1 MAVAIPSSARALL
14 EHLPP
19 KVATRISET
28 VAIANLIRLIARL
41 EAARATVLLT
51 LTFLLAIT
59 LGINNHSLLPFRVGP
74 FCSLALCL
82 ISAYWGGKIIT
93 QHTRVAYDNGTDALV
108 RTDALT
114 PTASAAAAQTAME
127 ISQMLISGVLFAGV
141 MLGTLPHMQFQKA
154 SWLAVGVVVMGSLTS
169 SLALLWAVI
178 WPHAPRRW
186 MRIANAIIGTW
197 ICVMWWSGP
206 LAALMHHKPDMLLG
220 WLNQYSFFSD
230 DPTWPVVIYG
240 FMAEGISYVAL
251 YMLRKS
257 AAWNNP
263 SAALRQAMEIT
274 GPRWAGPGAVA
285 LTQEAQLWPQL
296 TVAQTFETLDGLR
309 GFTEPPPHREQ
320 MLQACK
326 TLLPPPNKFIDEC
339 TFSERELV
347 LLVWALSQEADLILI
362 HRHES
367 YQLLPRSMQIVC
379 RQLVKQRMAEGVR
392 FDFSPAYD
400 DDLLRLIRSG
410 Q

>member
-186 MRIANAIIGTW
+186 MRIVNALIGTW

-263 SAALRQAMEIT
+263 SAALGRAGGCGPNPGGAAMASAD
-274 GPRWAGPGAVA
+274 RGAN
-285 LTQEAQLWPQL
+285 L
-296 TVAQTFETLDGLR
+296 
-309 GFTEPPPHREQ
+309 
-320 MLQACK
+320 
-326 TLLPPPNKFIDEC
+326 
-339 TFSERELV
+339 
-347 LLVWALSQEADLILI
+347 
-362 HRHES
+362 
-367 YQLLPRSMQIVC
+367 
-379 RQLVKQRMAEGVR
+379 
-392 FDFSPAYD
+392 
-400 DDLLRLIRSG
+400 
-410 Q
+410 

>member
-108 RTDALT
+108 RTDRPNPHRLSCSRPNRHGNFAN
-114 PTASAAAAQTAME
+114 ANF
-127 ISQMLISGVLFAGV
+127 GVLFAGV

-154 SWLAVGVVVMGSLTS
+154 SWLAVGVVVMGSLSS

-206 LAALMHHKPDMLLG
+206 LAALMRHKPDMLLG

-326 TLLPPPNKFIDEC
+326 TLLPLPIN
-339 TFSERELV
+339 
-347 LLVWALSQEADLILI
+347 LLTSAPLASANWCYWCG
-362 HRHES
+362 H
-367 YQLLPRSMQIVC
+367 
-379 RQLVKQRMAEGVR
+379 
-392 FDFSPAYD
+392 
-400 DDLLRLIRSG
+400 
-410 Q
+410 

>member
-154 SWLAVGVVVMGSLTS
+154 SWLAVGVDGFTDLFTRVTVGSD
-169 SLALLWAVI
+169 
-178 WPHAPRRW
+178 
-186 MRIANAIIGTW
+186 
-197 ICVMWWSGP
+197 
-206 LAALMHHKPDMLLG
+206 LAAC
-220 WLNQYSFFSD
+220 
-230 DPTWPVVIYG
+230 
-240 FMAEGISYVAL
+240 
-251 YMLRKS
+251 
-257 AAWNNP
+257 AAP
-263 SAALRQAMEIT
+263 
-274 GPRWAGPGAVA
+274 
-285 LTQEAQLWPQL
+285 
-296 TVAQTFETLDGLR
+296 LD
-309 GFTEPPPHREQ
+309 
-320 MLQACK
+320 
-326 TLLPPPNKFIDEC
+326 
-339 TFSERELV
+339 
-347 LLVWALSQEADLILI
+347 AD
-362 HRHES
+362 S
-367 YQLLPRSMQIVC
+367 
-379 RQLVKQRMAEGVR
+379 
-392 FDFSPAYD
+392 
-400 DDLLRLIRSG
+400 
-410 Q
+410 

>member
-127 ISQMLISGVLFAGV
+127 ISQMLISGMLFAGV

-186 MRIANAIIGTW
+186 MQIVNALIGTW

-240 FMAEGISYVAL
+240 FMAEGISYVSL

-285 LTQEAQLWPQL
+285 LPTIP
-296 TVAQTFETLDGLR
+296 
-309 GFTEPPPHREQ
+309 
-320 MLQACK
+320 
-326 TLLPPPNKFIDEC
+326 
-339 TFSERELV
+339 
-347 LLVWALSQEADLILI
+347 
-362 HRHES
+362 
-367 YQLLPRSMQIVC
+367 
-379 RQLVKQRMAEGVR
+379 
-392 FDFSPAYD
+392 
-400 DDLLRLIRSG
+400 
-410 Q
+410 